1 MIAPGYEQYATY
13 IKDRNNP
20 SKEGTMQDALGNN
33 VIIGNTYGY
42 SAKDTVFV
50 GIVTHFTKTR
60 VTLETINRRFFRY
73 GEEDTKWGGESHPP
87 VKTTSVPS
95 FHLFP
100 VNI

>member
-73 GEEDTKWGGESHPP
+73 GEEDTKWGGGISPSCQNNISP
-87 VKTTSVPS
+87 ILSLVPS
-95 FHLFP
+95 
-100 VNI
+100 